1 MIDYINEE
9 LSLLDRP
16 EFYEATA
23 EELRVLLV
31 IKESGKG
38 LYTSEIAKWAGV
50 SHARAAS
57 ALTYW
62 ESAGLLEKNR
72 SITTEFTEGGRDEDL
87 WEMKAVDAAKSIR
100 DESLADLIEECAR
113 LLERPVLSPVE
124 IKMIVEL
131 RDQYALSD
139 EYIVTLLTDLCSRSN
154 ASVRSLCKTAIKRIN
169 DGIETPD
176 QLNAFIAERD
186 EKTDADLIVRSVLGR
201 MASNKR
207 LSKTESARAKKWVKD
222 FGYGREIIDTAY
234 DLAPHDNEKGTWTVM
249 DNLLTV
255 WHENNLR
262 TEEECRTY
270 YAAHKPTFDNNS
282 KKTAPKKKDAPRQ
295 GNFDPEDAFRRA
307 LERSYGEN
315 E

>member
-1 MIDYINEE
+1 MNDYINEG

-31 IKESGKG
+31 IKEHGG
-38 LYTSEIAKWAGV
+38 GMYTSELAKWAGV
-50 SHARAAS
+50 SHARAAA

-72 SITTEFTEGGRDEDL
+72 SITTEFDAGFGEGDL
-87 WEMKAVDAAKSIR
+87 WEMKAVDAAKTIR
-100 DESLADLIEECAR
+100 DESLAELIEECAR
-113 LLERPVLSPVE
+113 LLERPVLSSVE
-124 IKMIVEL
+124 IKRIVEL

-139 EYIVTLLTDLCSRSN
+139 EYIITLLTDLCSRSN
-154 ASVRSLCKTAIKRIN
+154 ASVRSLCNYAVKYVGQ
-169 DGIETPD
+169 GIEGVE
-176 QLNAFIAERD
+176 QLNAYFAERD
-186 EKTDADLIVRSVLGR
+186 DRTDADIVLKSVMGLR
-201 MASNKR
+201 RK
-207 LSKTESARAKKWVKD
+207 LTKTEAGRAHKWVKE
-222 FGYGREIIDTAY
+222 FGYTREIIAAAY
-234 DLAPHDNEKGTWTVM
+234 DLAPHDNERGTWTIM
-249 DNLLTV
+249 DKMLTV

-270 YAAHKPTFDNNS
+270 YAAHKPTFD
-282 KKTAPKKKDAPRQ
+282 KKFTPKKKDAPRQ

>member
-1 MIDYINEE
+1 MNDYINEG
-9 LSLLDRP
+9 LSLLNRP

-38 LYTSEIAKWAGV
+38 LYTSELAKWAGV
-50 SHARAAS
+50 SHTRALS

-62 ESAGLLEKNR
+62 ESAGLVEKNR
-72 SITTEFTEGGRDEDL
+72 SITTEFIDGYREDDL
-87 WEMKAVDAAKSIR
+87 WEMKAVDVAKTIR
-100 DESLADLIEECAR
+100 DESLGDLIEQCAE
-113 LLERPVLSPVE
+113 LLGLPLLTSTE

-131 RDQYALSD
+131 REQYALSD
-139 EYIVTLLTDLCSRSN
+139 EYIVTLLTDLCSRSR
-154 ASVRSLCKTAIKRIN
+154 ASVRSLCTFAVKYVKG
-169 DGIETPD
+169 GIETTE
-176 QLNAFIAERD
+176 QLNAYIKERN
-186 EKTDADLIVRSVLGR
+186 EQNDADIVVKSALGIHR
-201 MASNKR
+201 K
-207 LSKTESARAKKWVKD
+207 LTKTESKRANKWVKEL
-222 FGYGREIIDTAY
+222 GYGREIILVAY

-255 WHENNLR
+255 WHENHLF
-262 TEEECRTY
+262 TEEQCRTY
-270 YAAHKPTFDNNS
+270 YAAHKPTFD
-282 KKTAPKKKDAPRQ
+282 KKFTPKKKDAPRQ